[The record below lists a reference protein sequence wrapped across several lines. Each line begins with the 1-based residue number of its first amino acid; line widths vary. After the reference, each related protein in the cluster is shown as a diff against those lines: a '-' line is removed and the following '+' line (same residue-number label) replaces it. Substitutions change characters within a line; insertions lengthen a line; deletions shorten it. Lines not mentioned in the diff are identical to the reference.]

1 MKTLTT
7 TPETTF
13 ETKNY
18 YWRIE
23 GLVNLTTEQENKL
36 KDDALNRMSELI
48 NEGYTSGQLVSSI
61 TDEQEN
67 EYDAYGWWSI

>member
-7 TPETTF
+7 TPETTV

-23 GLVNLTTEQENKL
+23 GLSNLSTEQENKL
-36 KDDALNRMSELI
+36 KDDAFNRMNELI
-48 NEGYTSGQLVSSI
+48 NEGYTSGELVSSI